1 MYQSQKTRVLNYLEK
16 NQTISSM
23 ECFLKLNITDLQHAI
38 MELRKEGYVITDKWM
53 QKKNS
58 RGQYKVYRLEVQ

>member
-1 MYQSQKTRVLNYLEK
+1 MYQSQKMRVLDYLEK

-58 RGQYKVYRLEVQ
+58 RGQYKVYKLEVQ